1 MSTQTSRSGA
11 RTGRSAAR
19 PAVAHLLE
27 VEEVRR
33 LTAEAVAITFTV
45 PEHLRADYA
54 FEAGQHVAVVGADG
68 TRRPFSLCSSPASG
82 RWQIGVKRLP
92 GGAFSDAEVSRLR
105 PGDRLEVLTP
115 SGRFVAVPDPG
126 RSARYVALAAGSG
139 ITPVLSIA
147 TALLEEEPG
156 SQVTLI
162 CADRTAASAMFL
174 DELHDLKDRFLSR
187 LQLVHVLS
195 REQGEVPLLSGR
207 LDTARLDALLDVFV
221 DRAEVDEWFLCGPQA
236 MVTDLG
242 EHLRRRGAAAVRS
255 ELFHAE
261 VAPDSGPAPSTLG
274 TGPASGDRA
283 CRVTVRLGGRSSEL
297 LLAPG
302 GESVLDAAA
311 VVRRDVPYACKGGVC
326 GTCRARVVSGAV
338 EMAANYALE
347 PDEVAEGYVL
357 TCQSRP
363 TGGPVVLD
371 YDA

>member
-1 MSTQTSRSGA
+1 MTARAPSADRGSGRA
-11 RTGRSAAR
+11 GRAARSAA
-19 PAVAHLLE
+19 VHLLE
-27 VEEVRR
+27 VEEVRQ
-33 LTAEAVAITFTV
+33 LTPEAVEITFVV
-45 PEHLRADYA
+45 PEHLRDAYR

-68 TRRPFSLCSSPASG
+68 TRRPFSLCSSPGSG

-115 SGRFVAVPDPG
+115 SGRFVAVPDP
-126 RSARYVALAAGSG
+126 RRTARYVAVAAGSG
-139 ITPVLSIA
+139 ITPVLSIV
-147 TALLEEEPG
+147 TTLLEEEPG

-162 CADRTAASAMFL
+162 CADRSAATAMFL

-195 REQGEVPLLSGR
+195 REQGEVPLFSGR
-207 LDTARLDALLDVFV
+207 LDIARLDALLEVLV
-221 DRAEVDEWFLCGPQA
+221 DRAEVDEWFLCGPQR
-236 MVTDLG
+236 MVSDLG
-242 EHLRRRGAAAVRS
+242 EHLRRHGAAAVRS

-261 VAPDSGPAPSTLG
+261 VAPAEPAPGPGPAAG
-274 TGPASGDRA
+274 RGA
-283 CRVTVRLGGRSSEL
+283 CQVTVRLGGRSSEL
-297 LLAPG
+297 LVVPG

-311 VVRRDVPYACKGGVC
+311 AVRRDVPYACKGGVC
-326 GTCRARVVSGAV
+326 GTCRARVVSGEV

-347 PDEVAEGYVL
+347 PDEVADGYVL